1 MARERAPGGGRKP
14 RGPLKGKSRM
24 LTTRITS
31 EIRAALEDAAR
42 ESGTSLSQEVELRL
56 RDSLKRE
63 HKRPPDV
70 LALAE
75 AIAQVIEKIQQ
86 RTGKQWREDAWTG
99 QAVRRGI
106 DFLVGHFAA
115 FGEAVTPPSVE
126 KAAEKAAEEAA
137 ARGLPVI
144 EGEADRSPAG
154 VGEIEAAKVI
164 TMIEHFRGW
173 PEAQLRH
180 VVWSKELYRYLQL
193 LHDLG
198 SGAER
203 LETYIPMERR
213 R

>member
-1 MARERAPGGGRKP
+1 
-14 RGPLKGKSRM
+14 M
-24 LTTRITS
+24 LTTRITP
-31 EIRAALEDAAR
+31 EVRGALESAAR

-86 RTGKQWREDAWTG
+86 RTGRQWREDAWTG
-99 QAVRRGI
+99 QSVRRGI

-115 FGEAVTPPSVE
+115 LGEAVIPPSVE

-144 EGEADRSPAG
+144 EEDRSPAG

-180 VVWSKELYRYLQL
+180 VVWSKELYQYLQL
-193 LHDLG
+193 LRDLG

-203 LETYIPMERR
+203 AQTYIQMERAR
-213 R
+213 

>member
-1 MARERAPGGGRKP
+1 
-14 RGPLKGKSRM
+14 M
-24 LTTRITS
+24 LTTRITP
-31 EIRAALEDAAR
+31 EIRAGLESAAR

-56 RDSLKRE
+56 RDSLRRE

-86 RTGKQWREDAWTG
+86 RSERQCREDAWTG
-99 QAVRRGI
+99 QAVRHGI
-106 DFLVGHFAA
+106 NSLVRHFAA
-115 FGEAVTPPSVE
+115 HGEAVTPPSVE

-137 ARGLPVI
+137 LRGLPVI
-144 EGEADRSPAG
+144 EGDRSPAG

-173 PEAQLRH
+173 PEAQLRR
-180 VVWSKELYRYLQL
+180 VVWSKDLYRYLQL
-193 LHDLG
+193 LRDLG

-203 LETYIPMERR
+203 TQAALQEAQAALQEKERR